1 MIETSFMLLKML
13 LGAGEHVM
21 VMLQAADIITFIKAA
36 ASTPKS
42 RHKQSK
48 CRHRLKKPQS

>member
-21 VMLQAADIITFIKAA
+21 VMLQVADILTFIKAA
-36 ASTPKS
+36 ASMPKS

>member
-21 VMLQAADIITFIKAA
+21 VMLQVADILTLSKPLRPCQKAGI
-36 ASTPKS
+36 
-42 RHKQSK
+42 SK
-48 CRHRLKKPQS
+48 ANAGID